1 MGNGSERGEGGLR
14 ATVSLNPQSHRC
26 SRQRAKKKIDGGG
39 DPPFPVIPS
48 LFFTFSKKLET
59 RTKQEICSTMK
70 FATR

>member
-39 DPPFPVIPS
+39 DPPFPVIPPL
-48 LFFTFSKKLET
+48 LFYFFIYKIGNKNQIGTSVT
-59 RTKQEICSTMK
+59 Q
-70 FATR
+70 